1 MKKGCRLS
9 VQALAVLTAAGLVVG
24 CGGSGTVQNQ
34 THTPTQSSQKP
45 VSDTFSLYWNDGSS
59 GFDPGLWTFQMFL
72 DSAGIFE
79 GLVHGGPNGGY
90 ELGVAD
96 KIDHNSDYTVWTFH
110 LRKDAKFSN
119 GDPVTADDFVYSI
132 RRAVS
137 LKTSQE
143 TKHGPV
149 PITDVPIANIVQ
161 CRTGQKPMSALG
173 VKALDAHTLQMTLS
187 HKDEHLLRDM
197 TLNTSAW
204 IVPVDKRVVENMKP
218 DDWSDPSKVVGNG
231 PYKLAS
237 FKNKTSATLVPNPY
251 YWGKVSL
258 KKITVQFSPNI
269 NQLLAFK
276 NGTLDCA
283 LLSPQDVAAVNA
295 DPTLK
300 NQLHYWN
307 TQAQYTLEVMPSKN
321 KALQNEDVRKAFEMA
336 IDKEAICKSVLNG
349 TAIPAY
355 DPFLMQWQE
364 PWVKDTGISYNPEK
378 AKQLL
383 AKAGYPGGKG
393 FPTVVLL
400 VGSTTDHVAEAI
412 QQMWQQTLGVKVVFK
427 GEEWGQYLT
436 DMKKQL
442 PANEVG
448 WVNNSQQGSYP
459 ELKLPQDLGDWLF
472 SNNGLHSQFLP
483 PNIYQQWYQIDSN
496 TSLDPTKKESE
507 EVALYEKYLPKDY
520 IDYVKTGVKAYQTQ
534 DENLLKKFYITREQ
548 RAYDIPVYTPK
559 NPVLLRSSF
568 TGYTPNNFILT
579 NPPYWFND
587 IHAVG
592 GAK

>member
-1 MKKGCRLS
+1 MRKSQKI
-9 VQALAVLTAAGLVVG
+9 VVGLVSTMTATGLVAG
-24 CGGSGTVQNQ
+24 CGGSGAPNNAGNQ
-34 THTPTQSSQKP
+34 TQPTAQTQGK
-45 VSDTFSLYWNDGSS
+45 DTFSLYWNDGSS
-59 GFDPGLWTFQMFL
+59 GFDPALWTFQMFL

-79 GLVHGGPNGGY
+79 GLVHGGPGGKY

-96 KIDHNSDYTVWTFH
+96 KVEHNADYTVWTFH
-110 LRKDAKFSN
+110 LRQNAKFSN
-119 GDPVTADDFVYSI
+119 GDPVTAGDFVYAI
-132 RRAVS
+132 QRAVS
-137 LKTSQE
+137 LKTAQA
-143 TKHGPV
+143 TQHGPV
-149 PITDVPIANIVQ
+149 PISDVPIKNIVE
-161 CRTGQKPMSALG
+161 CRTGQKPMSDLG
-173 VKALDAHTLQMTLS
+173 VKALDDHTLQFTLS
-187 HKDEHLLRDM
+187 HADSHLLRDM

-204 IVPVDKRVVENMKP
+204 IVPVDKKVVEKMKP
-218 DDWSDPSKVVGNG
+218 QDWSDPSKVIGNG
-231 PYKLAS
+231 PYKLQT

-258 KKITVQFSPNI
+258 KQINVQFSSNI
-269 NQLLAFK
+269 NQLVAFK
-276 NGTLDCA
+276 NGSLDCA
-283 LLSPQDVAAVNA
+283 LLQAGDVAAVQS
-295 DPTLK
+295 DPNLK
-300 NQLHYWN
+300 NQLHFWN

-336 IDKEAICKSVLNG
+336 IDKQAICQKVLNG

-364 PWVKDTGISYNPEK
+364 PWVKNTGIQYDPEK

-412 QQMWQQTLGVKVVFK
+412 QQMWQDTLGVKVVFK

-442 PANEVG
+442 PANQVG

-459 ELKLPQDLGDWLF
+459 ELKLPQNLGDWLF
-472 SNNGLHSQFLP
+472 SNGGLHSAFLP
-483 PNIYQQWYQIDSN
+483 PDIYQKWYNIDNN
-496 TSLDPTKKESE
+496 TSMDPTKKEAQ
-507 EVALYEKYLPKDY
+507 EVSIYQKYLPKDY
-520 IDYVKTGVKAYQTQ
+520 IDYVKTGVEAYQKQ
-534 DENLLKKFYITREQ
+534 DENLLKKFYVTREQ

-568 TGYTPNNFILT
+568 TGYSPNNFILT

-587 IHAVG
+587 IHPT
-592 GAK
+592 K